1 MIGLAG
7 VFIFFGLIVFC
18 ITSCVLVFH
27 LFYGIIQLAR
37 ESWELKTNKE
47 RSVNNLSE
55 EENVPY
61 PKHVS
66 TFHFYLYNNATSNF
80 TRNLLLIFCSS
91 LLMMILGTLIEI
103 LENI

>member
-7 VFIFFGLIVFC
+7 VFIIFGLIVFC
-18 ITSCVLVFH
+18 ITSCVLGFH
-27 LFYGIIQLAR
+27 LFYGIIQLTR

-66 TFHFYLYNNATSNF
+66 TFHFYLYNNSTSNF

-91 LLMMILGTLIEI
+91 LLMMILGTLIKI